1 MVALVTGGAS
11 GLGRGT
17 VDRLVKQ
24 GARVVIGDLP
34 ASKGKSVADELG
46 ETNVL
51 FAPMDVRVTLFLVF
65 FSLGRWP
72 SIESSSP
79 RSVVSFVCFR

>member
-65 FSLGRWP
+65 FSLGR
-72 SIESSSP
+72 
-79 RSVVSFVCFR
+79 